1 MRSNFAYVSH
11 CSGLMLLSICNIAQA
26 EEVGD
31 IYGGMSYS
39 QTIAKD
45 ESSRNLGTYKPTTFG
60 IGLSV
65 VALRNLAL
73 DGYVF
78 ASARSS
84 THVIAPISTMTV
96 SAQEGYGFNLR
107 PYLSLNNSWGIYA
120 KLGRQYGGQETWV
133 RRGALQTTSSATYAR
148 TVYGTG
154 VSYNLDDRW
163 GISAD
168 YTKAKQISPE
178 TTKTALISLGLRY
191 KF

>member
-11 CSGLMLLSICNIAQA
+11 CSSLVLLSLCNIAQA

-45 ESSRNLGTYKPTTFG
+45 KSSRNLGTFKPTTFG

-73 DGYVF
+73 DGYFF
-78 ASARSS
+78 ASVRDS
-84 THVIAPISTMTV
+84 THAIAPTSTMTV
-96 SAQEGYGFNLR
+96 SAQEGYGLNLR

-120 KLGRQYGGQETWV
+120 KLGRQYGGQETEV

-154 VSYNLDDRW
+154 IAYNLNDRW

-168 YTKAKQISPE
+168 YTKAKQASSE
-178 TTKTALISLGLRY
+178 TTQTALISLGLRY